1 MVKGTEF
8 LPVSRDEMIHRGW
21 YYYDF
26 LVVTA
31 DGYIDHP
38 SFGSAIIARLLE
50 SEGYR
55 VAVLAQPDWHDA
67 EAFRAMGKPR
77 YGVMIGGGNLDS
89 MVAHYTVAK
98 RRRTQDLY
106 SPGGKLGFRPDRP
119 TIVYANRAKEA
130 FPDTPIIIGG
140 LEASLRRFAH
150 YDYWDDKVRR
160 SILFDAPADLLVYGM
175 GEYATI
181 EIAKALSVNA
191 KVLILDEP
199 TASLS
204 EKETAHLFTL
214 INSLKQRGV
223 SMIYISHRMA
233 EIFKICD
240 TITVLRNGSI
250 VTTKPTRD
258 YSLTGL
264 IEDMIGRK
272 TAALTTADEEL
283 ASKCTG
289 RPLMT
294 VEHLNCGSRLK
305 DVSFELREGEV
316 LGLAGLMGSGR
327 TEVVESLF
335 GLNKDASGQVTINGQ
350 SYEIKGVRHAID
362 SGLALIP
369 EDRRREGL
377 VLMHSV
383 EENLIVPI
391 FDKLKRGLLLENK
404 KVADIAERSISD
416 MAIKTHSRKTPAF
429 NLSGGNQQKI
439 VVGKWLNSAP
449 SVLLLDEPTAGVDVG
464 SKREII
470 DKVRDFVGENRAAI
484 FISSDILELIS
495 ACDRFIVFYD
505 GKVTATYNRS
515 EITEEVLQYAIQNEC

>member
-1 MVKGTEF
+1 MVNMQQNPIISLKNVHKSFGGVSVLNGVDFDLQKGS
-8 LPVSRDEMIHRGW
+8 VHA
-21 YYYDF
+21 
-26 LVVTA
+26 LVGQNGAGKSTMMKILTGVYTCDSGA
-31 DGYIDHP
+31 IYID
-38 SFGSAIIARLLE
+38 GSKVKMN
-50 SEGYR
+50 SYSD
-55 VAVLAQPDWHDA
+55 AVSHGISLIFQELSLIPT
-67 EAFRAMGKPR
+67 
-77 YGVMIGGGNLDS
+77 L
-89 MVAHYTVAK
+89 TVAENIFLNREILEGPFLDK
-98 RRRTQDLY
+98 KSMERKAHELLQSLDIDVDVHSRVEDLDV
-106 SPGGKLGFRPDRP
+106 G
-119 TIVYANRAKEA
+119 VCQ
-130 FPDTPIIIGG
+130 
-140 LEASLRRFAH
+140 
-150 YDYWDDKVRR
+150 
-160 SILFDAPADLLVYGM
+160 M
-175 GEYATI
+175 I

-350 SYEIKGVRHAID
+350 PYEIKGVRHAID
-362 SGLALIP
+362 SSLALIP

-391 FDKLKRGLLLENK
+391 FDKLKRGLLLESK

-505 GKVTATYNRS
+505 GKVTATYDRS

>member
-1 MVKGTEF
+1 MVNMQQNPIISLKNVHKSFGGVSVLNGVDFDLQKGS
-8 LPVSRDEMIHRGW
+8 VHA
-21 YYYDF
+21 
-26 LVVTA
+26 LVGQNGAGKSTMMKILTGVYTC
-31 DGYIDHP
+31 DSGDIYID
-38 SFGSAIIARLLE
+38 GSKVKMN
-50 SEGYR
+50 SYSD
-55 VAVLAQPDWHDA
+55 AVSHGISLIFQELSLIPT
-67 EAFRAMGKPR
+67 
-77 YGVMIGGGNLDS
+77 L
-89 MVAHYTVAK
+89 TVAENIFLNREILEGPFLDK
-98 RRRTQDLY
+98 KSMERKAHELLQSLDIDVDVHSRVEDLDV
-106 SPGGKLGFRPDRP
+106 G
-119 TIVYANRAKEA
+119 VCQ
-130 FPDTPIIIGG
+130 
-140 LEASLRRFAH
+140 
-150 YDYWDDKVRR
+150 
-160 SILFDAPADLLVYGM
+160 M
-175 GEYATI
+175 I

-350 SYEIKGVRHAID
+350 PYEIKGVRHAID

-391 FDKLKRGLLLENK
+391 FDKLKRGLLLERK
-404 KVADIAERSISD
+404 QVADIAERSISD
-416 MAIKTHSRKTPAF
+416 MAIKTHSRKTPSF

-505 GKVTATYNRS
+505 GKVTATYDRS

>member
-1 MVKGTEF
+1 MQQNPIISLKNVHKSFGGVSVLNGVDFDLQKGS
-8 LPVSRDEMIHRGW
+8 VHA
-21 YYYDF
+21 
-26 LVVTA
+26 LVGQNGAGKSTMMKILTGVYTCDSGA
-31 DGYIDHP
+31 IYID
-38 SFGSAIIARLLE
+38 GSKVKMN
-50 SEGYR
+50 SYSD
-55 VAVLAQPDWHDA
+55 AVSHGISLIFQELSLIPT
-67 EAFRAMGKPR
+67 
-77 YGVMIGGGNLDS
+77 L
-89 MVAHYTVAK
+89 TVAENIFLNREILEGPFLDK
-98 RRRTQDLY
+98 KSMERKAHKLLQSLDIDVDVHSRVEDLDV
-106 SPGGKLGFRPDRP
+106 G
-119 TIVYANRAKEA
+119 VCQ
-130 FPDTPIIIGG
+130 
-140 LEASLRRFAH
+140 
-150 YDYWDDKVRR
+150 
-160 SILFDAPADLLVYGM
+160 M
-175 GEYATI
+175 I

>member
-1 MVKGTEF
+1 MVNMQQNPIISLKNVHKSFGGVSVLNGVDFDLQKGS
-8 LPVSRDEMIHRGW
+8 VHA
-21 YYYDF
+21 
-26 LVVTA
+26 LVGQNGAGKSTMMKILTGVYTCDSGA
-31 DGYIDHP
+31 IYID
-38 SFGSAIIARLLE
+38 GSKVKMN
-50 SEGYR
+50 SYSD
-55 VAVLAQPDWHDA
+55 AVSHGISLIFQELSLIPT
-67 EAFRAMGKPR
+67 
-77 YGVMIGGGNLDS
+77 L
-89 MVAHYTVAK
+89 TVAENIFLNREILEGPFLDK
-98 RRRTQDLY
+98 KSMERKAHKLLQSLDIDVDVHSRVEDLDV
-106 SPGGKLGFRPDRP
+106 G
-119 TIVYANRAKEA
+119 VCQ
-130 FPDTPIIIGG
+130 
-140 LEASLRRFAH
+140 
-150 YDYWDDKVRR
+150 
-160 SILFDAPADLLVYGM
+160 M
-175 GEYATI
+175 I

-362 SGLALIP
+362 SSLALIP

>member
-1 MVKGTEF
+1 MQQNPIISLKNVHKSFGGVSVLNGVDFDLQKGS
-8 LPVSRDEMIHRGW
+8 VHA
-21 YYYDF
+21 
-26 LVVTA
+26 LVGQNGAGKSTMMKILTGVYTC
-31 DGYIDHP
+31 DSGDIYID
-38 SFGSAIIARLLE
+38 GSKVKMN
-50 SEGYR
+50 SYSD
-55 VAVLAQPDWHDA
+55 AVSHGISLIFQELSLIPT
-67 EAFRAMGKPR
+67 
-77 YGVMIGGGNLDS
+77 L
-89 MVAHYTVAK
+89 TVAENIFLNREILEGPFLDK
-98 RRRTQDLY
+98 KSMERKAHELLQSLDIDVDVHSRVEDLDV
-106 SPGGKLGFRPDRP
+106 G
-119 TIVYANRAKEA
+119 VCQ
-130 FPDTPIIIGG
+130 
-140 LEASLRRFAH
+140 
-150 YDYWDDKVRR
+150 
-160 SILFDAPADLLVYGM
+160 M
-175 GEYATI
+175 I

-350 SYEIKGVRHAID
+350 PYEIKGVRHAID

-391 FDKLKRGLLLENK
+391 FDKLKRGLLLERK

-505 GKVTATYNRS
+505 GKVTATYDRS

>member
-1 MVKGTEF
+1 MVNMQQNPIISLKNVHKSFGGVSVLNGVDFDLQKGS
-8 LPVSRDEMIHRGW
+8 VHA
-21 YYYDF
+21 
-26 LVVTA
+26 LVGQNGAGKSTMMKILTGVYTCDSGA
-31 DGYIDHP
+31 IYID
-38 SFGSAIIARLLE
+38 GSKVKMN
-50 SEGYR
+50 SYSD
-55 VAVLAQPDWHDA
+55 AVSHGISLIFQELSLIPT
-67 EAFRAMGKPR
+67 
-77 YGVMIGGGNLDS
+77 L
-89 MVAHYTVAK
+89 TVAENIFLNREILEGPFLDK
-98 RRRTQDLY
+98 KSMERKAHELLQSLDIDVDIHSRVEDLDV
-106 SPGGKLGFRPDRP
+106 G
-119 TIVYANRAKEA
+119 VCQ
-130 FPDTPIIIGG
+130 
-140 LEASLRRFAH
+140 
-150 YDYWDDKVRR
+150 
-160 SILFDAPADLLVYGM
+160 M
-175 GEYATI
+175 I

-350 SYEIKGVRHAID
+350 PYEIKGVRHAID

-470 DKVRDFVGENRAAI
+470 DKVRDFVGENRAAL

>member
-1 MVKGTEF
+1 MQQNPIISLKNVHKSFGGVSVLNGVDFDLQKGS
-8 LPVSRDEMIHRGW
+8 VHA
-21 YYYDF
+21 
-26 LVVTA
+26 LVGQNGAGKSTMMKILTGVYTC
-31 DGYIDHP
+31 DSGDIYID
-38 SFGSAIIARLLE
+38 GSKVKMN
-50 SEGYR
+50 SYSD
-55 VAVLAQPDWHDA
+55 AVSHGISLIFQELSLIPT
-67 EAFRAMGKPR
+67 
-77 YGVMIGGGNLDS
+77 L
-89 MVAHYTVAK
+89 TVAENIFLNREILEGPFLDK
-98 RRRTQDLY
+98 KSMERKAHKLLQSLDIDVDVHSRVEDLDV
-106 SPGGKLGFRPDRP
+106 G
-119 TIVYANRAKEA
+119 VCQ
-130 FPDTPIIIGG
+130 
-140 LEASLRRFAH
+140 
-150 YDYWDDKVRR
+150 
-160 SILFDAPADLLVYGM
+160 M
-175 GEYATI
+175 I

-350 SYEIKGVRHAID
+350 PYEIKGVRHAID

-391 FDKLKRGLLLENK
+391 FDKLKRGLLLERK
-404 KVADIAERSISD
+404 QVADIAERSISD

-505 GKVTATYNRS
+505 GKVTATYDRS

>member
-1 MVKGTEF
+1 MQQNPIISLKNVHKSFGGVSVLNGVDFDLQKGS
-8 LPVSRDEMIHRGW
+8 VHA
-21 YYYDF
+21 
-26 LVVTA
+26 LVGQNGAGKSTMMKILTGVYTCDSGA
-31 DGYIDHP
+31 IYID
-38 SFGSAIIARLLE
+38 GSKVKMN
-50 SEGYR
+50 SYSD
-55 VAVLAQPDWHDA
+55 AVSHGISLIFQELSLIPT
-67 EAFRAMGKPR
+67 
-77 YGVMIGGGNLDS
+77 L
-89 MVAHYTVAK
+89 TVAENIFLNREILEGPFLDK
-98 RRRTQDLY
+98 KSMERKAHELLQSLDIDVDVHSRVEDLDV
-106 SPGGKLGFRPDRP
+106 G
-119 TIVYANRAKEA
+119 VCQ
-130 FPDTPIIIGG
+130 
-140 LEASLRRFAH
+140 
-150 YDYWDDKVRR
+150 
-160 SILFDAPADLLVYGM
+160 M
-175 GEYATI
+175 I

-335 GLNKDASGQVTINGQ
+335 GLNKDASGQVTINDQ
-350 SYEIKGVRHAID
+350 PYEIKGVRHAID

-391 FDKLKRGLLLENK
+391 FDKLKRGLLLESK

-505 GKVTATYNRS
+505 GKVTATYDRS

>member
-1 MVKGTEF
+1 MNSYSDA
-8 LPVSRDEMIHRGW
+8 VSHGISLIFQELSLIPT
-21 YYYDF
+21 
-26 LVVTA
+26 L
-31 DGYIDHP
+31 
-38 SFGSAIIARLLE
+38 
-50 SEGYR
+50 
-55 VAVLAQPDWHDA
+55 
-67 EAFRAMGKPR
+67 
-77 YGVMIGGGNLDS
+77 
-89 MVAHYTVAK
+89 TVAENIFLNREILEGPFLDK
-98 RRRTQDLY
+98 KSMERKAHELLQSLDIDVDVHSRVEDLDV
-106 SPGGKLGFRPDRP
+106 G
-119 TIVYANRAKEA
+119 VCQ
-130 FPDTPIIIGG
+130 
-140 LEASLRRFAH
+140 
-150 YDYWDDKVRR
+150 
-160 SILFDAPADLLVYGM
+160 M
-175 GEYATI
+175 I

-350 SYEIKGVRHAID
+350 PYEIKGVRHAID

-391 FDKLKRGLLLENK
+391 FDKLKRGLLLEDK

-470 DKVRDFVGENRAAI
+470 DKVRDFVGENHAAI

>member
-1 MVKGTEF
+1 MQQNPIISLKNVHKSFGGVSVLNGVDFDLQKGS
-8 LPVSRDEMIHRGW
+8 VHA
-21 YYYDF
+21 
-26 LVVTA
+26 LVGQNGAGKSTMMKILTGVYTCDSGA
-31 DGYIDHP
+31 IYID
-38 SFGSAIIARLLE
+38 GSKVKMN
-50 SEGYR
+50 SYSD
-55 VAVLAQPDWHDA
+55 AVSHGISLIFQELSLIPT
-67 EAFRAMGKPR
+67 
-77 YGVMIGGGNLDS
+77 L
-89 MVAHYTVAK
+89 TVAENIFLNREILEGPFLDK
-98 RRRTQDLY
+98 KSMERKAHELLQSLDIDVDVHSRVEDLDV
-106 SPGGKLGFRPDRP
+106 G
-119 TIVYANRAKEA
+119 VCQ
-130 FPDTPIIIGG
+130 
-140 LEASLRRFAH
+140 
-150 YDYWDDKVRR
+150 
-160 SILFDAPADLLVYGM
+160 M
-175 GEYATI
+175 I

-305 DVSFELREGEV
+305 DVSLELREGEV

-350 SYEIKGVRHAID
+350 PYEIKGVRHAID

-470 DKVRDFVGENRAAI
+470 DKVRDFVGENRAAL

>member
-1 MVKGTEF
+1 MQQNPIISLKNVHKSFGGVSVLNGVDFDLQKGS
-8 LPVSRDEMIHRGW
+8 VHA
-21 YYYDF
+21 
-26 LVVTA
+26 LVGQNGAGKSTMMKILTGVYTCDSGA
-31 DGYIDHP
+31 IYID
-38 SFGSAIIARLLE
+38 GSKVKMN
-50 SEGYR
+50 SYSD
-55 VAVLAQPDWHDA
+55 AVSHGISLIFQELSLIPT
-67 EAFRAMGKPR
+67 
-77 YGVMIGGGNLDS
+77 L
-89 MVAHYTVAK
+89 TVAENIFLNREILEGPFLDK
-98 RRRTQDLY
+98 KSMERKAHELLQSLDIDVDVHSRVEDLDV
-106 SPGGKLGFRPDRP
+106 G
-119 TIVYANRAKEA
+119 VCQ
-130 FPDTPIIIGG
+130 
-140 LEASLRRFAH
+140 
-150 YDYWDDKVRR
+150 
-160 SILFDAPADLLVYGM
+160 M
-175 GEYATI
+175 I

-272 TAALTTADEEL
+272 TAALTTADDEL

-350 SYEIKGVRHAID
+350 PYEIKGVRHAID

-391 FDKLKRGLLLENK
+391 FDKLKRGLLLESK

-449 SVLLLDEPTAGVDVG
+449 SVLLLDEPTTGVDVG

-505 GKVTATYNRS
+505 GKVTATYDRS

>member
-1 MVKGTEF
+1 MQQNPIISLKNVHKSFGGVSVLNGVDFDLQKGS
-8 LPVSRDEMIHRGW
+8 VHA
-21 YYYDF
+21 
-26 LVVTA
+26 LVGQNGAGKSTMMKILTGVYTCDSGA
-31 DGYIDHP
+31 IYID
-38 SFGSAIIARLLE
+38 GSKVKMN
-50 SEGYR
+50 SYSD
-55 VAVLAQPDWHDA
+55 AVSHGISLIFQELSLIPT
-67 EAFRAMGKPR
+67 
-77 YGVMIGGGNLDS
+77 L
-89 MVAHYTVAK
+89 TVAENIFLNREILEGPFLDK
-98 RRRTQDLY
+98 KSMERKAHELLQSLDIDVDVHSRVEDLDV
-106 SPGGKLGFRPDRP
+106 G
-119 TIVYANRAKEA
+119 VCQ
-130 FPDTPIIIGG
+130 
-140 LEASLRRFAH
+140 
-150 YDYWDDKVRR
+150 
-160 SILFDAPADLLVYGM
+160 M
-175 GEYATI
+175 I

-350 SYEIKGVRHAID
+350 PYEIKGVRHAID

-391 FDKLKRGLLLENK
+391 FDKLKRGLLLESK

-416 MAIKTHSRKTPAF
+416 MSIKTHSRKTPAF

-505 GKVTATYNRS
+505 GKVTATYDRS

>member
-1 MVKGTEF
+1 MQQNPIISLKNVHKSFGGVSVLNGVDFDLQKGS
-8 LPVSRDEMIHRGW
+8 VHA
-21 YYYDF
+21 
-26 LVVTA
+26 LVGQNGAGKSTMMKILTGVYTC
-31 DGYIDHP
+31 DSGDIYID
-38 SFGSAIIARLLE
+38 GSKVKMN
-50 SEGYR
+50 SYSD
-55 VAVLAQPDWHDA
+55 AVSHGISLIFQELSLIPT
-67 EAFRAMGKPR
+67 
-77 YGVMIGGGNLDS
+77 L
-89 MVAHYTVAK
+89 TVAENIFLNREILEGPFLDK
-98 RRRTQDLY
+98 KSMERKAHELLQSLDIDVDVHSRVEDLDV
-106 SPGGKLGFRPDRP
+106 G
-119 TIVYANRAKEA
+119 VCQ
-130 FPDTPIIIGG
+130 
-140 LEASLRRFAH
+140 
-150 YDYWDDKVRR
+150 
-160 SILFDAPADLLVYGM
+160 M
-175 GEYATI
+175 I

-272 TAALTTADEEL
+272 TAALTTAVEEL

-350 SYEIKGVRHAID
+350 PYEIKGVRHAID

-391 FDKLKRGLLLENK
+391 FDKLKRGLLLESK

-505 GKVTATYNRS
+505 GKVTATYDRS

>member
-1 MVKGTEF
+1 MVNMQQNPIISLKNVHKSFGGVSVLNGVDFDLQKGS
-8 LPVSRDEMIHRGW
+8 VHA
-21 YYYDF
+21 
-26 LVVTA
+26 LVGQNGAGKSTMMKILTGVYTC
-31 DGYIDHP
+31 DSGDIYID
-38 SFGSAIIARLLE
+38 GSKVKMN
-50 SEGYR
+50 SYSD
-55 VAVLAQPDWHDA
+55 AVSHGISLIFQELSLIPT
-67 EAFRAMGKPR
+67 
-77 YGVMIGGGNLDS
+77 L
-89 MVAHYTVAK
+89 TVAENIFLNREILEGPFLDK
-98 RRRTQDLY
+98 KSMECKAHELLQSLDIDVDVHSRVEDLDV
-106 SPGGKLGFRPDRP
+106 G
-119 TIVYANRAKEA
+119 VCQ
-130 FPDTPIIIGG
+130 
-140 LEASLRRFAH
+140 
-150 YDYWDDKVRR
+150 
-160 SILFDAPADLLVYGM
+160 M
-175 GEYATI
+175 I

-350 SYEIKGVRHAID
+350 PYEIKGVRHAID

-391 FDKLKRGLLLENK
+391 FDKLKRGLLLESK

-470 DKVRDFVGENRAAI
+470 GKVRDFVGENRAAI

-505 GKVTATYNRS
+505 GKVTATYDRS

>member
-1 MVKGTEF
+1 MQQNPIISLKNVHKSFGGVSVLNGVDFDLQKGS
-8 LPVSRDEMIHRGW
+8 VHA
-21 YYYDF
+21 
-26 LVVTA
+26 LVGQNGAGKSTMMKILTGVYTCDSGA
-31 DGYIDHP
+31 IYID
-38 SFGSAIIARLLE
+38 GSKVKMN
-50 SEGYR
+50 SYSD
-55 VAVLAQPDWHDA
+55 AVSHGISLIFQELSLIPT
-67 EAFRAMGKPR
+67 
-77 YGVMIGGGNLDS
+77 L
-89 MVAHYTVAK
+89 TVAENIFLNREILEGPFLGK
-98 RRRTQDLY
+98 KSMERKAHELLQSLDIDVDVHSRVEDLDV
-106 SPGGKLGFRPDRP
+106 G
-119 TIVYANRAKEA
+119 VCQ
-130 FPDTPIIIGG
+130 
-140 LEASLRRFAH
+140 
-150 YDYWDDKVRR
+150 
-160 SILFDAPADLLVYGM
+160 M
-175 GEYATI
+175 I

-327 TEVVESLF
+327 TEVAESLF

-350 SYEIKGVRHAID
+350 PYEIKGVRHAID

-470 DKVRDFVGENRAAI
+470 DKVRDFVGENHAAI

-505 GKVTATYNRS
+505 GKVTATYDRS

>member
-1 MVKGTEF
+1 MQQNPIISLKNVHKSFGGVSVLNGVDFDLQKGS
-8 LPVSRDEMIHRGW
+8 VHA
-21 YYYDF
+21 
-26 LVVTA
+26 LVGQNGAGKSTMMKILTGVYTCDSGA
-31 DGYIDHP
+31 IYID
-38 SFGSAIIARLLE
+38 GSKVKMN
-50 SEGYR
+50 SYSD
-55 VAVLAQPDWHDA
+55 AVSHGISLIFQELSLIPT
-67 EAFRAMGKPR
+67 
-77 YGVMIGGGNLDS
+77 L
-89 MVAHYTVAK
+89 TVAENIFLNREILEGPFLDK
-98 RRRTQDLY
+98 KSMERKAHELLQSLDIDVDVHSRVEDLDV
-106 SPGGKLGFRPDRP
+106 GGCQ
-119 TIVYANRAKEA
+119 
-130 FPDTPIIIGG
+130 
-140 LEASLRRFAH
+140 
-150 YDYWDDKVRR
+150 
-160 SILFDAPADLLVYGM
+160 M
-175 GEYATI
+175 I

-305 DVSFELREGEV
+305 DVSFELREGAV

-350 SYEIKGVRHAID
+350 PYEIKGVRHAID

-391 FDKLKRGLLLENK
+391 FDKLKRGLLLESK

-429 NLSGGNQQKI
+429 TLSGGSQQKI

-449 SVLLLDEPTAGVDVG
+449 SVLLLAEPTAGEDVG

-470 DKVRDFVGENRAAI
+470 DKVRDFVGENHAAS

>member
-1 MVKGTEF
+1 MVNMQQNPIISLKNVHKSFGGVSVLNGVDFDLQKGS
-8 LPVSRDEMIHRGW
+8 VHA
-21 YYYDF
+21 
-26 LVVTA
+26 LVGQNGAGKSTMMKILTGVYTCDSGA
-31 DGYIDHP
+31 IYID
-38 SFGSAIIARLLE
+38 GSKVKMN
-50 SEGYR
+50 SYSD
-55 VAVLAQPDWHDA
+55 AVSHGISLIFQELSLIPT
-67 EAFRAMGKPR
+67 
-77 YGVMIGGGNLDS
+77 L
-89 MVAHYTVAK
+89 TVAENIFLNREILEGPFLDK
-98 RRRTQDLY
+98 KSMERKAHELLQSLDIDVDVHSRVEDLDV
-106 SPGGKLGFRPDRP
+106 G
-119 TIVYANRAKEA
+119 VCQ
-130 FPDTPIIIGG
+130 
-140 LEASLRRFAH
+140 
-150 YDYWDDKVRR
+150 
-160 SILFDAPADLLVYGM
+160 M
-175 GEYATI
+175 I

-350 SYEIKGVRHAID
+350 PYEIKGVRHAID

-470 DKVRDFVGENRAAI
+470 DKVRDFVGENHAAI

>member
-1 MVKGTEF
+1 MVNMQQNPIISLKNVHKSFGGVSVLNGVDFDLQKGS
-8 LPVSRDEMIHRGW
+8 VHA
-21 YYYDF
+21 
-26 LVVTA
+26 LVGQNGAGKSTMMKILTGVYTCDSGA
-31 DGYIDHP
+31 IYID
-38 SFGSAIIARLLE
+38 GSKVKMN
-50 SEGYR
+50 SYSD
-55 VAVLAQPDWHDA
+55 AVSHGISLIFQELSLIPT
-67 EAFRAMGKPR
+67 
-77 YGVMIGGGNLDS
+77 L
-89 MVAHYTVAK
+89 TVAENIFLNREILEGPFLDK
-98 RRRTQDLY
+98 KSMERKAHKLLQSLDIDVDVHSRVEDLDV
-106 SPGGKLGFRPDRP
+106 G
-119 TIVYANRAKEA
+119 VCQ
-130 FPDTPIIIGG
+130 
-140 LEASLRRFAH
+140 
-150 YDYWDDKVRR
+150 
-160 SILFDAPADLLVYGM
+160 M
-175 GEYATI
+175 I

-350 SYEIKGVRHAID
+350 PYEIKGVRHAID

>member
-1 MVKGTEF
+1 MQQNPIISLKNVHKSFGGVSVLNGVDFDLQKGS
-8 LPVSRDEMIHRGW
+8 VHA
-21 YYYDF
+21 
-26 LVVTA
+26 LVGQNGAGKSTMMKILTGVYTCDSGA
-31 DGYIDHP
+31 IYID
-38 SFGSAIIARLLE
+38 GSKVKMN
-50 SEGYR
+50 SYSD
-55 VAVLAQPDWHDA
+55 AVSHGISLIFQELSLIPT
-67 EAFRAMGKPR
+67 
-77 YGVMIGGGNLDS
+77 L
-89 MVAHYTVAK
+89 TVAENIFLNREILEGPFLDK
-98 RRRTQDLY
+98 KSMERKAHELLQSLDIDVDVHSRVEDLDV
-106 SPGGKLGFRPDRP
+106 G
-119 TIVYANRAKEA
+119 VCQ
-130 FPDTPIIIGG
+130 
-140 LEASLRRFAH
+140 
-150 YDYWDDKVRR
+150 
-160 SILFDAPADLLVYGM
+160 M
-175 GEYATI
+175 I

-204 EKETAHLFTL
+204 EKETVHLFTL
-214 INSLKQRGV
+214 ISSLKQRGV

-350 SYEIKGVRHAID
+350 PYEIKGVRHAID

-470 DKVRDFVGENRAAI
+470 DKVRDFVGENRAAL

-505 GKVTATYNRS
+505 GKVTATYDRS

>member
-1 MVKGTEF
+1 MVNMQQNPIISLKNVHKSFGGVSVLNGVDFDLQKGS
-8 LPVSRDEMIHRGW
+8 VHA
-21 YYYDF
+21 
-26 LVVTA
+26 LVGQNGAGKSTMMKILTGVYTCDSGA
-31 DGYIDHP
+31 IYID
-38 SFGSAIIARLLE
+38 GSKVKMN
-50 SEGYR
+50 SYSD
-55 VAVLAQPDWHDA
+55 AVSHGISLIFQELSLIPT
-67 EAFRAMGKPR
+67 
-77 YGVMIGGGNLDS
+77 L
-89 MVAHYTVAK
+89 TVAENIFLNREILEGPFLDK
-98 RRRTQDLY
+98 KSMERKAHELLQSLDIDVDVHSRVEDLDV
-106 SPGGKLGFRPDRP
+106 G
-119 TIVYANRAKEA
+119 VCQ
-130 FPDTPIIIGG
+130 
-140 LEASLRRFAH
+140 
-150 YDYWDDKVRR
+150 
-160 SILFDAPADLLVYGM
+160 M
-175 GEYATI
+175 I

-204 EKETAHLFTL
+204 EKETTHLFTL

-305 DVSFELREGEV
+305 DVSLELREGEV

-350 SYEIKGVRHAID
+350 PYEIKGVRHAID

-470 DKVRDFVGENRAAI
+470 DKVRDFVGENRAAL

>member
-1 MVKGTEF
+1 MQQNPIISLKNVHKSFGGVSVLNGVDFDLQKGS
-8 LPVSRDEMIHRGW
+8 VHA
-21 YYYDF
+21 
-26 LVVTA
+26 LVGQNGAGKSTMMKILTGVYTC
-31 DGYIDHP
+31 DSGDIYID
-38 SFGSAIIARLLE
+38 GSKVKMN
-50 SEGYR
+50 SYSD
-55 VAVLAQPDWHDA
+55 AVSHGISLIFQELSLIPT
-67 EAFRAMGKPR
+67 
-77 YGVMIGGGNLDS
+77 L
-89 MVAHYTVAK
+89 TVAENIFLNREILEGPFLDK
-98 RRRTQDLY
+98 KSMERKAHKLLQSLDIDVDVHSRVEDLDV
-106 SPGGKLGFRPDRP
+106 G
-119 TIVYANRAKEA
+119 VCQ
-130 FPDTPIIIGG
+130 
-140 LEASLRRFAH
+140 
-150 YDYWDDKVRR
+150 
-160 SILFDAPADLLVYGM
+160 M
-175 GEYATI
+175 I

-335 GLNKDASGQVTINGQ
+335 GLNKDASGQVTINSQ
-350 SYEIKGVRHAID
+350 PYEIKGVRHAID

-391 FDKLKRGLLLENK
+391 FDKLKRGLLLESK
-404 KVADIAERSISD
+404 KVADIAERSILD

-505 GKVTATYNRS
+505 GKVTATYDRS

>member
-1 MVKGTEF
+1 MVNMQQNPIISLKNVHKSFGGVSVLNGVDFDLQKGS
-8 LPVSRDEMIHRGW
+8 VHA
-21 YYYDF
+21 
-26 LVVTA
+26 LVGQNGAGKSTMMKILTGVYTCDSGA
-31 DGYIDHP
+31 IYID
-38 SFGSAIIARLLE
+38 GSKVKMN
-50 SEGYR
+50 SYSD
-55 VAVLAQPDWHDA
+55 AVSHGISLIFQELSLIPT
-67 EAFRAMGKPR
+67 
-77 YGVMIGGGNLDS
+77 L
-89 MVAHYTVAK
+89 TVAENIFLNREILEGPFLDK
-98 RRRTQDLY
+98 KSMERKAHELLQSLDIDVDVHSRVEDLDV
-106 SPGGKLGFRPDRP
+106 G
-119 TIVYANRAKEA
+119 VCQ
-130 FPDTPIIIGG
+130 
-140 LEASLRRFAH
+140 
-150 YDYWDDKVRR
+150 
-160 SILFDAPADLLVYGM
+160 M
-175 GEYATI
+175 I

-369 EDRRREGL
+369 EDRRRECL

>member
-1 MVKGTEF
+1 MQQNPIISLKNVHKSFGGVSVLNGVDFDLQKGS
-8 LPVSRDEMIHRGW
+8 VHA
-21 YYYDF
+21 
-26 LVVTA
+26 LVGQNGAGKSTMMKILTGVYTCDSGA
-31 DGYIDHP
+31 IYID
-38 SFGSAIIARLLE
+38 GSKVKMN
-50 SEGYR
+50 SYSG
-55 VAVLAQPDWHDA
+55 AVSHGISLIFQELSLIPT
-67 EAFRAMGKPR
+67 
-77 YGVMIGGGNLDS
+77 L
-89 MVAHYTVAK
+89 TVAENIFLNREILEGPFLDK
-98 RRRTQDLY
+98 KSMERKAHELLQSLDIDVDVHSRVEDLDV
-106 SPGGKLGFRPDRP
+106 G
-119 TIVYANRAKEA
+119 VCQ
-130 FPDTPIIIGG
+130 
-140 LEASLRRFAH
+140 
-150 YDYWDDKVRR
+150 
-160 SILFDAPADLLVYGM
+160 M
-175 GEYATI
+175 I

-350 SYEIKGVRHAID
+350 PYEIKGVRHAID

-391 FDKLKRGLLLENK
+391 FDKLKRGLLLERK

-505 GKVTATYNRS
+505 GKVTATYDRS

>member
-1 MVKGTEF
+1 MQQNPIISLKNVHKSFGGVSVLNGVDFDLQKGS
-8 LPVSRDEMIHRGW
+8 VHA
-21 YYYDF
+21 
-26 LVVTA
+26 LVGQNGAGKSTMMKILTGVYTC
-31 DGYIDHP
+31 DSGDIYID
-38 SFGSAIIARLLE
+38 GSKVKMN
-50 SEGYR
+50 SYSD
-55 VAVLAQPDWHDA
+55 AVSHGISLIFQELSLIPT
-67 EAFRAMGKPR
+67 
-77 YGVMIGGGNLDS
+77 L
-89 MVAHYTVAK
+89 TVAENIFLNREILEGPFLDK
-98 RRRTQDLY
+98 KSMERKAHELLQSLDIDVDVHSRVEDLDV
-106 SPGGKLGFRPDRP
+106 G
-119 TIVYANRAKEA
+119 VCQ
-130 FPDTPIIIGG
+130 
-140 LEASLRRFAH
+140 
-150 YDYWDDKVRR
+150 
-160 SILFDAPADLLVYGM
+160 M
-175 GEYATI
+175 I

-350 SYEIKGVRHAID
+350 PYEIKGVRHAID

-505 GKVTATYNRS
+505 GKVTATYDRS

>member
-1 MVKGTEF
+1 MQQNPIISLKNVHKSFGGVSVLNGVDFDLQKGS
-8 LPVSRDEMIHRGW
+8 VHA
-21 YYYDF
+21 
-26 LVVTA
+26 LVGQNGAGKSTMMKILTGVYTCDSGA
-31 DGYIDHP
+31 IYID
-38 SFGSAIIARLLE
+38 GSKVKMN
-50 SEGYR
+50 SYSD
-55 VAVLAQPDWHDA
+55 AVSHGISLIFQELSLIPT
-67 EAFRAMGKPR
+67 
-77 YGVMIGGGNLDS
+77 L
-89 MVAHYTVAK
+89 TVAENIFLNREILEGPFLDK
-98 RRRTQDLY
+98 KSMERKAHKLLQSLDIDVDVHSRVEDLDV
-106 SPGGKLGFRPDRP
+106 G
-119 TIVYANRAKEA
+119 VCQ
-130 FPDTPIIIGG
+130 
-140 LEASLRRFAH
+140 
-150 YDYWDDKVRR
+150 
-160 SILFDAPADLLVYGM
+160 M
-175 GEYATI
+175 I

-264 IEDMIGRK
+264 IEDMIGCK

-350 SYEIKGVRHAID
+350 PYEIKGVRHAID

-391 FDKLKRGLLLENK
+391 FDKLKRGLLLESK

-505 GKVTATYNRS
+505 GKVTATYDRS

>member
-1 MVKGTEF
+1 MQQNPIISLKNVHKSFGGVSVLNGVDFDLQKGS
-8 LPVSRDEMIHRGW
+8 VHA
-21 YYYDF
+21 
-26 LVVTA
+26 LVGQNGAGKSTMMKILTGVYTC
-31 DGYIDHP
+31 DSGDIYID
-38 SFGSAIIARLLE
+38 GSKVKMN
-50 SEGYR
+50 SYSD
-55 VAVLAQPDWHDA
+55 AVSHGISLIFQELSLIPT
-67 EAFRAMGKPR
+67 
-77 YGVMIGGGNLDS
+77 L
-89 MVAHYTVAK
+89 TVAENIFLNREILEGPFLDK
-98 RRRTQDLY
+98 KSMERKAHELLQSLDIDVDVHSRVEDLDV
-106 SPGGKLGFRPDRP
+106 G
-119 TIVYANRAKEA
+119 VCQ
-130 FPDTPIIIGG
+130 
-140 LEASLRRFAH
+140 
-150 YDYWDDKVRR
+150 
-160 SILFDAPADLLVYGM
+160 M
-175 GEYATI
+175 I

-350 SYEIKGVRHAID
+350 PYEIKGVRQAID

-391 FDKLKRGLLLENK
+391 FDKLKRGLLLESK

-505 GKVTATYNRS
+505 GKVTATYDRS

>member
-1 MVKGTEF
+1 MQQNPIISLKNVHKSFGGVSVLNGVDFDLQKGS
-8 LPVSRDEMIHRGW
+8 VHA
-21 YYYDF
+21 
-26 LVVTA
+26 LVGQNGAGKSTMMKILTGVYTCDSGA
-31 DGYIDHP
+31 IYID
-38 SFGSAIIARLLE
+38 GSKVKMN
-50 SEGYR
+50 SYSD
-55 VAVLAQPDWHDA
+55 AVSHGISLIFQELSLIPT
-67 EAFRAMGKPR
+67 
-77 YGVMIGGGNLDS
+77 L
-89 MVAHYTVAK
+89 TVAENIFLNREILEGPFLDK
-98 RRRTQDLY
+98 KSMERKAHKLLQSLDIDVDVHSRVEDLDV
-106 SPGGKLGFRPDRP
+106 G
-119 TIVYANRAKEA
+119 VCQ
-130 FPDTPIIIGG
+130 
-140 LEASLRRFAH
+140 
-150 YDYWDDKVRR
+150 
-160 SILFDAPADLLVYGM
+160 M
-175 GEYATI
+175 I

-233 EIFKICD
+233 EIFTICD

-258 YSLTGL
+258 YSLTRL

-327 TEVVESLF
+327 TEVAESLF

-350 SYEIKGVRHAID
+350 PYEIKGVRHAID

-391 FDKLKRGLLLENK
+391 FDKLKRGLLLESK

-470 DKVRDFVGENRAAI
+470 DKVRDFVGENRAAL

>member
-1 MVKGTEF
+1 MQQNPIISLKNVHKSFGGVSVLNGVDFDLQKGS
-8 LPVSRDEMIHRGW
+8 VHA
-21 YYYDF
+21 
-26 LVVTA
+26 LVGQNGAGKSTMMKILTGVYTCDSGA
-31 DGYIDHP
+31 IYID
-38 SFGSAIIARLLE
+38 GSKVKMN
-50 SEGYR
+50 SYSD
-55 VAVLAQPDWHDA
+55 AVSHGISLIFQELSLIPT
-67 EAFRAMGKPR
+67 
-77 YGVMIGGGNLDS
+77 L
-89 MVAHYTVAK
+89 TVAENIFLNREILEGPFLDK
-98 RRRTQDLY
+98 KSMERKAHELLQSLDIDVDVHSRVEDLDV
-106 SPGGKLGFRPDRP
+106 G
-119 TIVYANRAKEA
+119 VCQ
-130 FPDTPIIIGG
+130 
-140 LEASLRRFAH
+140 
-150 YDYWDDKVRR
+150 
-160 SILFDAPADLLVYGM
+160 M
-175 GEYATI
+175 I

-350 SYEIKGVRHAID
+350 PYEIKGVRHAID

-369 EDRRREGL
+369 EDRRHEGL

-391 FDKLKRGLLLENK
+391 FDKLKRGLLLESK

-470 DKVRDFVGENRAAI
+470 DKVRDFVGENHAAI

>member
-1 MVKGTEF
+1 MQQNPIISLKNVHKSFGGVSVLNGVDFDLQKGS
-8 LPVSRDEMIHRGW
+8 VHA
-21 YYYDF
+21 
-26 LVVTA
+26 LVGQNGAGKSTMMKILTGVYTCDSGA
-31 DGYIDHP
+31 IYID
-38 SFGSAIIARLLE
+38 GSKVKMN
-50 SEGYR
+50 SYSD
-55 VAVLAQPDWHDA
+55 AVSHGISLIFQELSLIPT
-67 EAFRAMGKPR
+67 
-77 YGVMIGGGNLDS
+77 L
-89 MVAHYTVAK
+89 TVAENIFLNREILEGPFLDK
-98 RRRTQDLY
+98 KSMERKAHKLLQSLDIDVDVHSRVEDLDV
-106 SPGGKLGFRPDRP
+106 G
-119 TIVYANRAKEA
+119 VCQ
-130 FPDTPIIIGG
+130 
-140 LEASLRRFAH
+140 
-150 YDYWDDKVRR
+150 
-160 SILFDAPADLLVYGM
+160 M
-175 GEYATI
+175 I

-350 SYEIKGVRHAID
+350 PYEIKGVRHAID

-470 DKVRDFVGENRAAI
+470 DKVRDFVGENRAAL

-505 GKVTATYNRS
+505 GKVTATYDRS

>member
-1 MVKGTEF
+1 MQQNPIISLKNVHKSFGGVSVLNGVDFDLQKGS
-8 LPVSRDEMIHRGW
+8 VHA
-21 YYYDF
+21 
-26 LVVTA
+26 LVGQNGAGKSTMMKILTGVYTCDSGA
-31 DGYIDHP
+31 IYID
-38 SFGSAIIARLLE
+38 GSKVKMN
-50 SEGYR
+50 SYSD
-55 VAVLAQPDWHDA
+55 AVSHGISLIFQELSLIPT
-67 EAFRAMGKPR
+67 
-77 YGVMIGGGNLDS
+77 L
-89 MVAHYTVAK
+89 TVAENIFLNREILEGPFLDK
-98 RRRTQDLY
+98 KSMERKAHELLQSLDIDVDVHSRVEDLDV
-106 SPGGKLGFRPDRP
+106 G
-119 TIVYANRAKEA
+119 VCQ
-130 FPDTPIIIGG
+130 
-140 LEASLRRFAH
+140 
-150 YDYWDDKVRR
+150 
-160 SILFDAPADLLVYGM
+160 M
-175 GEYATI
+175 I

-305 DVSFELREGEV
+305 DVSFELREGEG

-350 SYEIKGVRHAID
+350 PYEIKGVRHAID

-391 FDKLKRGLLLENK
+391 FDKLKRGLLLESK

-470 DKVRDFVGENRAAI
+470 DKVRDFVGENHAAI

>member
-1 MVKGTEF
+1 MQQNPIISLKNVHKSFGGVSVLNGVDFDLQKGS
-8 LPVSRDEMIHRGW
+8 VHA
-21 YYYDF
+21 
-26 LVVTA
+26 LVGQNGAGKSTMMKILTGVYTCDSGA
-31 DGYIDHP
+31 IYID
-38 SFGSAIIARLLE
+38 GSKVKMN
-50 SEGYR
+50 SYSD
-55 VAVLAQPDWHDA
+55 AVSHGISLIFQELSLIPT
-67 EAFRAMGKPR
+67 
-77 YGVMIGGGNLDS
+77 L
-89 MVAHYTVAK
+89 TVAENIFLNREILEGPFLDK
-98 RRRTQDLY
+98 KSMERKAHELLQSLDIDVDVHSRVEDLDV
-106 SPGGKLGFRPDRP
+106 G
-119 TIVYANRAKEA
+119 VCQ
-130 FPDTPIIIGG
+130 
-140 LEASLRRFAH
+140 
-150 YDYWDDKVRR
+150 
-160 SILFDAPADLLVYGM
+160 M
-175 GEYATI
+175 I

-350 SYEIKGVRHAID
+350 PYEIKGVRHAID

-383 EENLIVPI
+383 EGNLIVPI

-449 SVLLLDEPTAGVDVG
+449 SVLLLDEPTAGVDGG

-505 GKVTATYNRS
+505 GKVTATYDRS

>member
-1 MVKGTEF
+1 MQQNPIISLKNVHKSFGGVSVLNGVDFDLQKGS
-8 LPVSRDEMIHRGW
+8 VHA
-21 YYYDF
+21 
-26 LVVTA
+26 LVGQNGAGKSTMMKILTGVYTCDSGA
-31 DGYIDHP
+31 IYID
-38 SFGSAIIARLLE
+38 GSKVKMN
-50 SEGYR
+50 SYSD
-55 VAVLAQPDWHDA
+55 AVSHGISLIFQELSLIPT
-67 EAFRAMGKPR
+67 
-77 YGVMIGGGNLDS
+77 L
-89 MVAHYTVAK
+89 TVAENIFLNREILEGPFLDK
-98 RRRTQDLY
+98 KSMERKAHELLQSLDIDVDVHSRVEDLDV
-106 SPGGKLGFRPDRP
+106 G
-119 TIVYANRAKEA
+119 VCQ
-130 FPDTPIIIGG
+130 
-140 LEASLRRFAH
+140 
-150 YDYWDDKVRR
+150 
-160 SILFDAPADLLVYGM
+160 M
-175 GEYATI
+175 I

-350 SYEIKGVRHAID
+350 PYEIKGVRHAID

-391 FDKLKRGLLLENK
+391 FDKLKRGLLLESK

-470 DKVRDFVGENRAAI
+470 DKVRDFVGENHAAI

-515 EITEEVLQYAIQNEC
+515 EITEEVLQYAIQTEC

>member
-1 MVKGTEF
+1 MQQNPIISLKNVHKSFGGVSVLNGVDFDLQKGS
-8 LPVSRDEMIHRGW
+8 VHA
-21 YYYDF
+21 
-26 LVVTA
+26 LVGQNGAGKSTMMKILTGVYTCDSGA
-31 DGYIDHP
+31 IYID
-38 SFGSAIIARLLE
+38 GSKVKMN
-50 SEGYR
+50 SYSD
-55 VAVLAQPDWHDA
+55 AVSHGISLIFQELSLIPT
-67 EAFRAMGKPR
+67 
-77 YGVMIGGGNLDS
+77 L
-89 MVAHYTVAK
+89 TVAENIFLNREILEGPFLDK
-98 RRRTQDLY
+98 KSMERKAHELLQSLDIDVDVHSRVEDLDV
-106 SPGGKLGFRPDRP
+106 G
-119 TIVYANRAKEA
+119 VCQ
-130 FPDTPIIIGG
+130 
-140 LEASLRRFAH
+140 
-150 YDYWDDKVRR
+150 
-160 SILFDAPADLLVYGM
+160 M
-175 GEYATI
+175 I

-350 SYEIKGVRHAID
+350 PYEIKGVRHAID

-391 FDKLKRGLLLENK
+391 FDKLKRGLLLESK

-505 GKVTATYNRS
+505 GKVTATYDRS
-515 EITEEVLQYAIQNEC
+515 EITEEVLQYTIQNEC

>member
-1 MVKGTEF
+1 MQQNPIISLKNVHKSFGGVSVLNGVDFDLQKGS
-8 LPVSRDEMIHRGW
+8 VHA
-21 YYYDF
+21 
-26 LVVTA
+26 LVGQNGAGKSTMMKILTGVYTCDSGA
-31 DGYIDHP
+31 IYID
-38 SFGSAIIARLLE
+38 GSKVKMN
-50 SEGYR
+50 SYSD
-55 VAVLAQPDWHDA
+55 AVSHGISLIFQELSLIPT
-67 EAFRAMGKPR
+67 
-77 YGVMIGGGNLDS
+77 L
-89 MVAHYTVAK
+89 TVAENIFLNREILEGPFLDK
-98 RRRTQDLY
+98 KSMERKAHELLQSLDIDVDVHSRVEDLDV
-106 SPGGKLGFRPDRP
+106 G
-119 TIVYANRAKEA
+119 VCQ
-130 FPDTPIIIGG
+130 
-140 LEASLRRFAH
+140 
-150 YDYWDDKVRR
+150 
-160 SILFDAPADLLVYGM
+160 M
-175 GEYATI
+175 I

-283 ASKCTG
+283 TSKCTG

-350 SYEIKGVRHAID
+350 PYEIKGVRHAID

-391 FDKLKRGLLLENK
+391 FDKLKRGLLLESK

-505 GKVTATYNRS
+505 GKVTATYDRS

>member
-1 MVKGTEF
+1 MVNMQQNPIISLKNVHKSFGGVSVLNGVDFDLQKGS
-8 LPVSRDEMIHRGW
+8 VHA
-21 YYYDF
+21 
-26 LVVTA
+26 LVGQNGAGKSTMMKILTGVYTCDSGA
-31 DGYIDHP
+31 IYID
-38 SFGSAIIARLLE
+38 GSKVKMN
-50 SEGYR
+50 SYSD
-55 VAVLAQPDWHDA
+55 AVSHGISLIFQELSLIPT
-67 EAFRAMGKPR
+67 
-77 YGVMIGGGNLDS
+77 L
-89 MVAHYTVAK
+89 TVAENIFLNREILEGPFLDK
-98 RRRTQDLY
+98 KSMERKAHELLQSLDIDVDVHSRVEDLDV
-106 SPGGKLGFRPDRP
+106 G
-119 TIVYANRAKEA
+119 VCQ
-130 FPDTPIIIGG
+130 
-140 LEASLRRFAH
+140 
-150 YDYWDDKVRR
+150 
-160 SILFDAPADLLVYGM
+160 M
-175 GEYATI
+175 I

-327 TEVVESLF
+327 TEVAESLF
-335 GLNKDASGQVTINGQ
+335 GLNKDASGQVTISGQ
-350 SYEIKGVRHAID
+350 PYEIKGVRHAID

-391 FDKLKRGLLLENK
+391 FDKVKRGLLLESK

-505 GKVTATYNRS
+505 GKVTATYDRS

>member
-1 MVKGTEF
+1 MVNMQQNPIISLKNVHKSFGGVSVLNGVDFDLQKGS
-8 LPVSRDEMIHRGW
+8 VHA
-21 YYYDF
+21 
-26 LVVTA
+26 LVGQNGAGKSTMMKILTGVYTCDSGA
-31 DGYIDHP
+31 IYID
-38 SFGSAIIARLLE
+38 GSKVKMN
-50 SEGYR
+50 SYSD
-55 VAVLAQPDWHDA
+55 AVSHGISLIFQELSLIPT
-67 EAFRAMGKPR
+67 
-77 YGVMIGGGNLDS
+77 L
-89 MVAHYTVAK
+89 TVAENIFLNREILEGPFLDK
-98 RRRTQDLY
+98 KSMERKAHKLLQSLDIDVDVHSRVEDLDV
-106 SPGGKLGFRPDRP
+106 G
-119 TIVYANRAKEA
+119 VCQ
-130 FPDTPIIIGG
+130 
-140 LEASLRRFAH
+140 
-150 YDYWDDKVRR
+150 
-160 SILFDAPADLLVYGM
+160 M
-175 GEYATI
+175 I

-294 VEHLNCGSRLK
+294 VVHLNCGSRLK

>member
-1 MVKGTEF
+1 MQQNPIISLKNVHKSFGGVSVLNGVDFDLQKGS
-8 LPVSRDEMIHRGW
+8 VHA
-21 YYYDF
+21 
-26 LVVTA
+26 LVGQNGAGKSTMMKILTGVYTCDSGA
-31 DGYIDHP
+31 IYID
-38 SFGSAIIARLLE
+38 GSKVKMN
-50 SEGYR
+50 SYSD
-55 VAVLAQPDWHDA
+55 AVSHGISLIFQELSLIPT
-67 EAFRAMGKPR
+67 
-77 YGVMIGGGNLDS
+77 L
-89 MVAHYTVAK
+89 TVAENIFLNREILEGPFLDK
-98 RRRTQDLY
+98 KSMERKAHELLQSLDIDVDVHSRVEDLDV
-106 SPGGKLGFRPDRP
+106 G
-119 TIVYANRAKEA
+119 VCQ
-130 FPDTPIIIGG
+130 
-140 LEASLRRFAH
+140 
-150 YDYWDDKVRR
+150 
-160 SILFDAPADLLVYGM
+160 M
-175 GEYATI
+175 I

-327 TEVVESLF
+327 TEVAESLF

-350 SYEIKGVRHAID
+350 PYEIKGVRHAID

-505 GKVTATYNRS
+505 GKVTATYDRS

>member
-1 MVKGTEF
+1 MQQNPIISLKNVHRSFGGVSVLNGVDFDLQKGS
-8 LPVSRDEMIHRGW
+8 VHA
-21 YYYDF
+21 
-26 LVVTA
+26 LVGQNGAGKSTMMKILTGVYTC
-31 DGYIDHP
+31 DSGDIYID
-38 SFGSAIIARLLE
+38 GSKVKMN
-50 SEGYR
+50 SYSD
-55 VAVLAQPDWHDA
+55 AVSHGISLIFQELSLIPT
-67 EAFRAMGKPR
+67 
-77 YGVMIGGGNLDS
+77 L
-89 MVAHYTVAK
+89 TVAENIFLNREILEGPFLDK
-98 RRRTQDLY
+98 KSMERKAHELLQSLDIDVDVHSRVEDLDV
-106 SPGGKLGFRPDRP
+106 G
-119 TIVYANRAKEA
+119 VCQ
-130 FPDTPIIIGG
+130 
-140 LEASLRRFAH
+140 
-150 YDYWDDKVRR
+150 
-160 SILFDAPADLLVYGM
+160 M
-175 GEYATI
+175 I

-350 SYEIKGVRHAID
+350 PYEIKGVRHAID

>member
-1 MVKGTEF
+1 MVNMQQNPIISLKNVHKSFGGVSVLNGVDFDLQKGS
-8 LPVSRDEMIHRGW
+8 VHA
-21 YYYDF
+21 
-26 LVVTA
+26 LVGQNGAGKSTMMKILTGVYTCDSGA
-31 DGYIDHP
+31 IYID
-38 SFGSAIIARLLE
+38 GSKVKMN
-50 SEGYR
+50 SYSD
-55 VAVLAQPDWHDA
+55 AVSHGISLIFQELSLIPT
-67 EAFRAMGKPR
+67 
-77 YGVMIGGGNLDS
+77 L
-89 MVAHYTVAK
+89 TVAENIFLNREILEGPFLDK
-98 RRRTQDLY
+98 KSMERKAHELLQSLDIDVDVHSRVEDLDV
-106 SPGGKLGFRPDRP
+106 G
-119 TIVYANRAKEA
+119 VCQ
-130 FPDTPIIIGG
+130 
-140 LEASLRRFAH
+140 
-150 YDYWDDKVRR
+150 
-160 SILFDAPADLLVYGM
+160 M
-175 GEYATI
+175 I

-250 VTTKPTRD
+250 VTTTPTRD

-391 FDKLKRGLLLENK
+391 FDKLKRGLLLESK